1 LPNPAAIRRFGH
13 LRTRGDAVSV
23 YQLAALL
30 LAIIGP
36 VLAIAGHLK
45 APTSLVLF
53 ALGLGSAYLP
63 GLPPVGVDPDL
74 PLNLFLPPL
83 IYASAVRVSWLLLRF
98 TLVPGVVLGAVLI
111 LANVTVVAFALKLF
125 LLPGLS
131 WVAAVFIGAVTSI
144 FDTRLFHEAKGDLA
158 CRAPSPTR

>member
-1 LPNPAAIRRFGH
+1 
-13 LRTRGDAVSV
+13 VSV

-63 GLPPVGVDPDL
+63 GLPPVAVDPDL

-111 LANVTVVAFALKLF
+111 VANVTVVALALKLF
-125 LLPGLS
+125 LLPGLVVGRCRVHRRGHVHLRHQAVPRS
-131 WVAAVFIGAVTSI
+131 QGAPARAARHLRHAE
-144 FDTRLFHEAKGDLA
+144 DA
-158 CRAPSPTR
+158 